1 MRIIGGKYRGFVLHP
16 PKGLPVR
23 PTTDQAKEGLFNILA
38 HRFDLEG
45 ARVLELFAGTGHV
58 SYEFASRG
66 AATLCAVDQ
75 DAGCV
80 RYIQRMFDTLGA
92 KDLGRPRDWQGK
104 AVCQSAER
112 YVAQAGTPHDF
123 IFMDPPYAWTGV
135 PDLVAAI
142 FAQGWLAQE
151 GLLVV
156 EHASGAPYGHL
167 RYFSEIRKYGS
178 SSFSLFQWE

>member
-1 MRIIGGKYRGFVLHP
+1 MRIIGGKYRGRVLHP

-38 HRFDLEG
+38 HRYDLQG
-45 ARVLELFAGTGHV
+45 ASVLELFAGTGHV

-66 AATLCAVDQ
+66 ATRLTAVDQ
-75 DAGCV
+75 HAACV
-80 RYIQRMFDTLGA
+80 RYIQSMFRELGSHDQGRV
-92 KDLGRPRDWQGK
+92 KDWEGQ
-104 AVCQSAER
+104 AICQAAER
-112 YVAQAGTPHDF
+112 FVAQAGEAYDF

-135 PDLVAAI
+135 PDLVADI
-142 FAQGWLAQE
+142 FAHGRLAPE

-156 EHASGAPYGHL
+156 EHASGPGYGHL
-167 RYFSEIRKYGS
+167 RYFSETRKYGS

>member
-1 MRIIGGKYRGFVLHP
+1 MRIIGGKYRGLVLHP

-38 HRFDLEG
+38 HRFEIAG
-45 ARVLELFAGTGHV
+45 AAVLELFAGTGHV

-66 AATLCAVDQ
+66 AAQLTAVDQ
-75 DAGCV
+75 HPGCV
-80 RYIQRMFDTLGA
+80 RYIQSMF
-92 KDLGRPRDWQGK
+92 KDIGSRDQGRPKDWQGQ
-104 AVCQSAER
+104 AICQSAEQF
-112 YVAQAGTPHDF
+112 VQQAGAAYDF

-142 FAQGWLAQE
+142 FAQGRLAPG

-156 EHASGAPYGHL
+156 EHASGTPYSHL

-178 SSFSLFQWE
+178 SSFSFFQWE